1 MGEVAEEPEPIEGD
15 LFYTSEAEL
24 QAQLKFMG
32 EAGAKV
38 GKGVRLTYLNHLLNH
53 LGSRYRIELDPE
65 VSPRTVAQWVVNQ

>member
-38 GKGVRLTYLNHLLNH
+38 GKGVRLTYLNHL
-53 LGSRYRIELDPE
+53 GSRYRIELDPE